1 MFNLSYANFSNT
13 YRHHARQDRDTLLAS
28 LGWQAGQGAAGHRN
42 GALCVSLALL
52 GAGVPLA
59 GNRRIEQGVAS
70 GKRVFTGANA
80 LADWRQPS
88 PGR

>member
-28 LGWQAGQGAAGHRN
+28 LGWQAGQGAAEHRN

-52 GAGVPLA
+52 GAGVPLVDAVVLANRAA
-59 GNRRIEQGVAS
+59 GIVV
-70 GKRVFTGANA
+70 GKLGTATVDYDELFH
-80 LADWRQPS
+80 
-88 PGR
+88 